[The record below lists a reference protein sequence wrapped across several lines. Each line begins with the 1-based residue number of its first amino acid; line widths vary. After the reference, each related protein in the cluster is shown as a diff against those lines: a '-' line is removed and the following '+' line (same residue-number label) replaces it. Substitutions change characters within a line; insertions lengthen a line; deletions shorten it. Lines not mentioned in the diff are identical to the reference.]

1 MMTSEER
8 EFRLRPRKPPV
19 RSERTTYASAYKTM
33 MHYAR
38 TSHSCKRQSAGAG
51 GGAKRSRPFN
61 QRCAVRVTYAKNGSK
76 GQWRAHGRY
85 IARDSATLEGKA
97 HEAGFDGK
105 AESIDIAERLGQWQK
120 ANDERLWK
128 VIISPEFGERAD
140 LKQLTR
146 DLVTR
151 MEKDLG
157 KSLEWVAAAHY
168 NTEHP
173 HVHVALR
180 GVDANGRRLN
190 IGHEYIKHG
199 IRAIAEDL
207 CTLQLGHR
215 TQFDADMSQRR
226 EVQQPRY
233 TSLDRIIKRDVEPA
247 EVDADGFTLMLKDKA
262 KHVRPFIAERLKV
275 LQWIGLAEP
284 AGAEEWRVRQD
295 FEDVLRSMQQSAD
308 RQRMLAAHGVLMSD
322 ERLPIAVL
330 DLRRFSTLEGRILV
344 HGEEEA
350 GRRSGRNYL
359 MLEGT
364 DARVYHIH
372 YTPEM
377 EDARSRGGLRTNAF
391 VRLRRQ
397 FVDGHPSVEID
408 ELGDSESILK
418 NRTHLKETA
427 QKLIRRGVV
436 PQQDG
441 WNGWLGRYQKAVREE
456 GTRPDKERAINQS
469 ERRRGLDRGR

>member
-8 EFRLRPRKPPV
+8 EFRLRPRKPQV
-19 RSERTTYASAYKTM
+19 RSERATYASAYKTM

-38 TSHSCKRQSAGAG
+38 TSHSSKPPSTGSG
-51 GGAKRSRPFN
+51 GGPKRTRVFN
-61 QRCAVRVTYAKNGSK
+61 QRCAVRVTYAKNAAK

-85 IARDSATLEGKA
+85 IARESATLEGDVKDV
-97 HEAGFDGK
+97 GFDGHG
-105 AESIDIAERLGQWQK
+105 ESIDIAERLGRWQK
-120 ANDERLWK
+120 AADERLWK

-146 DLVTR
+146 DMVSR
-151 MEKDLG
+151 IEKDLG
-157 KSLEWVAAAHY
+157 TPLEWVAAAHY

-173 HVHVALR
+173 HVHLALR
-180 GVDANGRRLN
+180 GVDANGRSLN
-190 IGHEYIKHG
+190 IGHDYIKHG
-199 IRAIAEDL
+199 IRGIAENL
-207 CTLQLGHR
+207 CTFQLGHR
-215 TQFDADMSQRR
+215 TQFDADLAQRR

-233 TSLDRIIKRDVEPA
+233 TSLDRIIVRDAAPTE
-247 EVDADGFTLMLKDKA
+247 ADSDSFAVVIKSKA
-262 KHVRPFIAERLKV
+262 KHMQPYLAERLKI
-275 LQWIGLAEP
+275 LQSMGLAEP
-284 AGAEEWRVRQD
+284 ISGEEWRVRQD
-295 FEDVLRSMQQSAD
+295 FGNVLRSMQQSAD

-330 DLRRFSTLEGRILV
+330 DLRRLSTLEGRILV
-344 HGEEEA
+344 HGEEES

-391 VRLRRQ
+391 VRLRKL
-397 FVDGHPSVEID
+397 FVDGRPSVEIS
-408 ELGDSESILK
+408 ELGDSESILSNK
-418 NRTHLKETA
+418 GHLKETA

-436 PQQDG
+436 PQEDG
-441 WNGWLGRYQKAVREE
+441 WNGWLGRYQKAVTEE
-456 GTRPDKERAINQS
+456 ATRVDSERSIKRP
-469 ERRRGLDRGR
+469 ERRRAVDRGR